1 MYIQHVFIFFYSN
14 KIQLEYSFIL
24 LGIISLGL
32 IKVSATF
39 LYWQL
44 FAQVRFR
51 RFLIIWIVVLIG
63 WTVTFA
69 LAHVFQCGSHLTAM
83 FGTPEEYEMWCGA
96 AEPAGYGYV
105 GSDIATDLITLI
117 IPIPVVSKSLSTYQE
132 CTLIKVK
139 KIASLQLQMS
149 RKLLVLATFMIGAL
163 SVGASI
169 AKAYIYI
176 KASLGVYNQDAIC
189 K

>member
-1 MYIQHVFIFFYSN
+1 MYSFFFYSN

-149 RKLLVLATFMIGAL
+149 RKAPRPRHIHDRSSF
-163 SVGASI
+163 SWRKYCQSI
-169 AKAYIYI
+169 YLYQ
-176 KASLGVYNQDAIC
+176 GVTGCIQPRCNL
-189 K
+189 